1 MLEASTAA
9 TDQLVLRAAIGTYP
23 HTAPLKSGKVTSPRV
38 RLDVVELPNVNRAF
52 RPMINDLA
60 YDVSEM
66 AIVTLLLGHSRQR
79 PVHGIPAVLRKISP
93 FAAVTCRSDANMHA
107 AKDLEGRT
115 IAVRAY
121 AQTTGVWLRGI
132 LHEEYGVALD
142 KIRWVT
148 LEPAHLD
155 GFEDPANCRRAPAET
170 SLLDLLR
177 RGEADAAVGLEG
189 AEGEP
194 GLQPLFADA
203 AELQAAW
210 IARTGIQPINHVLT
224 LTSELDARYPW
235 LRGELYQLFMNAR
248 EASEAGPASA
258 PTFGLAPNKSAI
270 EKVAGYAC
278 EQGIIPRVY
287 PAEDLFPALISAG

>member
-1 MLEASTAA
+1 MPEAPTPVAPA
-9 TDQLVLRAAIGTYP
+9 DQLVLRAAIGTYP
-23 HTAPLKSGKVTSPRV
+23 HTKPLKNGSVTSPRI
-38 RLDVVELPNVNRAF
+38 RLDFVELPNVNRAF

-79 PVHGIPAVLRKISP
+79 PVRGIPAVLRKISP
-93 FAAVTCRSDANMHA
+93 FAAVTCRSEANLHA
-107 AKDLEGRT
+107 AHDLEGRT
-115 IAVRAY
+115 LAVRAY

-132 LHEEYGVALD
+132 LREEYGVALD

-155 GFEDPANCRRAPAET
+155 GFEDPANCRRAPAGT
-170 SLLDLLR
+170 TLLDLLR
-177 RGEADAAVGLEG
+177 GGEADAAVGLEG

-224 LTSELDARYPW
+224 VTSDLDARHPW
-235 LRGELYQLFMNAR
+235 LRNELYELFTAAR
-248 EASEAGPASA
+248 EASEAGSASA
-258 PTFGLAPNKSAI
+258 PAFGLAPNKSAV

-278 EQGIIPRVY
+278 QQGIIPRVY
-287 PAEDLFPALISAG
+287 PAEELFPA